1 MNSSEEAKRL
11 GAALETMKKKSPSSG
26 VLLGGRGLLTATTI
40 KTLQTYCDKNEQEHE
55 CNERG
60 DMSHPLPHNV
70 NCQAR
75 YNKK

>member
-1 MNSSEEAKRL
+1 MNQVAKRL
-11 GAALETMKKKSPSSG
+11 GAALETMKKKSPGSG

-40 KTLQTYCDKNEQEHE
+40 KTLQTYSDKNEQEHE

-70 NCQAR
+70 NCQVR
-75 YNKK
+75 FNKK